1 MKKSKI
7 CSLILLLVTC
17 FCTMAAAMVEPDEP
31 YGALG
36 RLSKLNVTDDELNE
50 LLVDINAADKFTTKF
65 IFYDSLNNMLM
76 ALNNGDIAAFTIDTF
91 TADYV
96 ASRNDKFVVRKPSRE
111 TIDVPFSM
119 LLREEDSE
127 LCSRISEVIKEM
139 KADGS
144 IDALKKEYIDDC
156 IAGNDPA
163 PIKPSHFEGA
173 QTIRVAV
180 TGDRPPMDYIST
192 AGEPMGFNT
201 ALIAEIA
208 SRLGLN
214 VEIIGVEAPARGISL
229 ATGAADVVFWMEKV
243 NYGNYE
249 GSDDREDQPDN
260 TVVTE
265 NYLSSPNTYVVLA
278 NSPIAD
284 ALDLP

>member
-1 MKKSKI
+1 MLY
-7 CSLILLLVTC
+7 SLLFVVLLAVC
-17 FCTMAAAMVEPDEP
+17 FCTTAAAMDEPDEP
-31 YGALG
+31 FGALG
-36 RLSKLNVTDDELNE
+36 RLSKLNITDDELNE
-50 LLVDINAADKFTTKF
+50 LLKDINDADKFTTKF
-65 IFYDSLNNMLM
+65 IFYDSLNSMLM

-91 TADYV
+91 TADYI
-96 ASRNDKFVVRKPSRE
+96 ASRNDNVVVRKPSRE
-111 TIDVPFSM
+111 TAVVPFSM

-144 IDALKKEYIDDC
+144 MDVLKKEYIDDC
-156 IAGNDPA
+156 IAGVEPA
-163 PIKPSHFEGA
+163 PIKPNHFEGA
-173 QTIRVAV
+173 DTIRVAV
-180 TGDRPPMDYIST
+180 TGDRPPMDYVSP

-214 VEIIGVEAPARGISL
+214 VEIISVEAPARGISL

-243 NYGNYE
+243 NYDNYE
-249 GSDDREDQPDN
+249 GSDDKEDQPDH

-265 NYLSSPNTYVVLA
+265 YYVASPNTYVVLA
-278 NSPIAD
+278 NTPIAN